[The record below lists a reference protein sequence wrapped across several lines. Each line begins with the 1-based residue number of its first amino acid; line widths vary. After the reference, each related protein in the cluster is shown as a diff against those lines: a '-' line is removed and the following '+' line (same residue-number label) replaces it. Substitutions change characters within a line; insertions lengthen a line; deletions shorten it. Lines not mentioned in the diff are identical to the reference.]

1 VNLSAY
7 EVIDDYLRSVD
18 DTNHTALAVLA
29 LCAVEP
35 DRRRGVLDFVCEG
48 GVGESLGAGCWDETG
63 PETAGHGLARLVES
77 GLGDGVVLGPE
88 VEGDGVALSGGQVR
102 GHKLESAHL
111 VADDDLVVRC
121 HGGASEGSSK
131 DGGGEKHYE

>member
-88 VEGDGVALSGGQVR
+88 VEGDGVALGG
-102 GHKLESAHL
+102 
-111 VADDDLVVRC
+111 DDLVVRC
-121 HGGASEGSSK
+121 HGGAGEGSSK